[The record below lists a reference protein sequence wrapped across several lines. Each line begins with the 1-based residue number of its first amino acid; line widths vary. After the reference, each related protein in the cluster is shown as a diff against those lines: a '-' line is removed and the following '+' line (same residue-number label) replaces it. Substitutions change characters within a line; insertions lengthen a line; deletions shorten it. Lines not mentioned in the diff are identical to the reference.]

1 MPLVMTPEGPLL
13 FAHVPKCAGTSVAAY
28 LAANFGPLAFHDPQ
42 FNQVP
47 TSARWTRTSPQ
58 HADAMS
64 LNRLFPPGF
73 LRASFALVRHP
84 VARLVSVFRFQ
95 RDIERRIRSEM
106 PFDEWLEGLARMRRR
121 KWAFDNH
128 VRPMCEMIPETAVVF
143 RLEDGWDPVID
154 WLQGFCPAGTVLPRR
169 MPERNVLERRLAHEG
184 RAADP
189 VIVDTAV
196 YAAVEQLH
204 SDDFWRFGYKCM

>member
-1 MPLVMTPEGPLL
+1 MTPEGPLL

-95 RDIERRIRSEM
+95 RDIERRIPSEM

-128 VRPMCEMIPETAVVF
+128 VRPMSEMVPETAVVF

-184 RAADP
+184 RKGSSVMPSANEVQIIA
-189 VIVDTAV
+189 
-196 YAAVEQLH
+196 QLFRE
-204 SDDFWRFGYKCM
+204 DFRRFFYDYRQENE